1 MAVKKR
7 IKMNADG
14 KRKGGAA
21 AKAADL
27 RREFRRLL
35 RNMDFLSRHP
45 SLDRS
50 GPEGERIADI
60 YQQLGALWEFFA
72 LQCGHRAG
80 WRKARDDKVACRLC
94 GTIRGVAE
102 RWILLPQ
109 HGRKTVGRKQ
119 LPNSSE
125 TFPSKKS
132 ATITDDTIE
141 FHGAAVNVAVHNSYP
156 SRLFRRHKVNI
167 AADRI
172 VRVHEDE
179 IECWIDTNLVKLSV
193 RRHQPGQRPPYGAV
207 LSELPKRILKR
218 FPLLIEYDGRDRLVG
233 VTIFRADPARRRRTA
248 MAKRPATRKPA
259 VSVRKPET
267 RSA

>member
-1 MAVKKR
+1 M
-7 IKMNADG
+7 G
-14 KRKGGAA
+14 EAA
-21 AKAADL
+21 PKSPDL
-27 RREFRRLL
+27 RPEFKRLL

-45 SLDRS
+45 SLNRS
-50 GPEGERIADI
+50 GPERERIADI
-60 YQQLGALWEFFA
+60 YQQLGALWEFIA

-80 WRKARDDKVACRLC
+80 WRKACDGKIACKVC
-94 GTIRGVAE
+94 GTIRGVTE
-102 RWILLPQ
+102 RWILLRQ
-109 HGRKTVGRKQ
+109 HGKKIVGRKQ

-179 IECWIDTNLVKLSV
+179 IECWIDTNLAKLSV
-193 RRHQPGQRPPYGAV
+193 RKRQPGEHPPYGAF

-218 FPLLIEYDGRDRLVG
+218 FPLLIEYDDRGRLVG
-233 VTIFRADPARRRRTA
+233 VTIFRADPARRRRA
-248 MAKRPATRKPA
+248 AGAKRRATRKPA
-259 VSVRKPET
+259 VIGKEAGDAKP
-267 RSA
+267 